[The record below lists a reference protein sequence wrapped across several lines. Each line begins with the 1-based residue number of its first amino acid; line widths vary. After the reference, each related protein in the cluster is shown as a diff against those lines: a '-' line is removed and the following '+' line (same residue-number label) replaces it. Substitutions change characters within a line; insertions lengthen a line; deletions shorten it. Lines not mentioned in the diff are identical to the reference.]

1 MHTHRQHTHVAAAAA
16 ADTQRR
22 IHTDIF
28 IGGSAKAEH
37 VMKIMAKAERTIKQP
52 AREKLT
58 NNVDPQPS
66 LLLLPLPLPP
76 LPSPSLPLPLAN
88 PTTAAALCCC
98 CRHPAA
104 VAAIATVAAAAAAVR
119 RPAQKIG

>member
-66 LLLLPLPLPP
+66 LLLLPLPPP
-76 LPSPSLPLPLAN
+76 PSPSLPLPLAN

-104 VAAIATVAAAAAAVR
+104 VAAIATVAAAAVR

>member
-1 MHTHRQHTHVAAAAA
+1 MHTHRQHTHVVAAAA

-66 LLLLPLPLPP
+66 LLLLLPLPP
-76 LPSPSLPLPLAN
+76 PPSPSLPLAN

-104 VAAIATVAAAAAAVR
+104 VAAATVR